1 MSAQQAFAS
10 LGLSLPPAP
19 KPAGAYKPFLVD
31 GRHVYVSGHLPVRP
45 DGTLI
50 TGRVGRDLDAAGGQ
64 AAARQ
69 AALTILA
76 TLTAGLGS
84 LDGIKRVIKVLGM
97 VNATDDFTEHPFVI
111 NGCSELFGEIWGPD
125 HGIGVRSSIG
135 VGSLPGNVA
144 VEIEALF
151 ERA

>member
-1 MSAQQAFAS
+1 MSAQQAFAA

-19 KPAGAYKPFLVD
+19 KPAGAYKPFLID
-31 GRHVYVSGHLPVRP
+31 GRHVYVSGHLPVRA

-50 TGRVGRDLDAAGGQ
+50 TGRVGRDLDAAGGK

-76 TLTAGLGS
+76 TLTGGLGS

-111 NGCSELFGEIWGPD
+111 NGCSELFGEIWGHD

-144 VEIEALF
+144 VEVEALF